1 MISAIMLN
9 ELVNCLFLPIL
20 LRGSYTFCTFHTSI
34 QCQMLGDATE
44 VTILV
49 GLINHQIF
57 ALSPYI
63 YAVHMQVRVRVHIY
77 TVYMHVNIPP
87 PTQCGRACAATWPP
101 STGSSHTHTT
111 IRPSG
116 PLPRSCLISRWS
128 DWVGMSGTLT
138 VSWGEGWSLK
148 SRRRRVGEGPLCCTH
163 LDVPV
168 GEEEVWKGGGGEI
181 RCAIV
186 REEEGEGR
194 HMYMYM

>member
-34 QCQMLGDATE
+34 QCQMLRDTTE

-77 TVYMHVNIPP
+77 TVYTHVNIPP

-101 STGSSHTHTT
+101 STDFSHTHTT

-148 SRRRRVGEGPLCCTH
+148 SRRRRVGERPLCCTG
-163 LDVPV
+163 LWERRRAGTMRKGT
-168 GEEEVWKGGGGEI
+168 GEKKE
-181 RCAIV
+181 
-186 REEEGEGR
+186 
-194 HMYMYM
+194 